1 MSLIHRPRRKVVLLG
16 IGASA
21 LVLVGVVVGFVF
33 LLSGAY
39 TTAATTQHFRITHR
53 LLDAGLRYSVRSA
66 ARDISVPPLDDV
78 TMKARGAKCFAT
90 HCVQC
95 HGAPGVSRAD
105 EGKGMLPIAS
115 NLAQTGR
122 EWPPEWLYYVIGK
135 GVRMTG
141 MPAWEYRMSEQSL
154 WSTVAFLREL
164 PTLTVAEYE
173 TLADRSATLVCESAI
188 VPPQPYSADNA
199 RVLLRQYAC
208 HACHRIEGVIGPE
221 SYAGPV
227 LVDWSRRKY
236 IAGEVPNTYENLV
249 QWIREPQ
256 AMSPQ
261 TLMPDLDVADEHAR
275 QMATYLM
282 SLR

>member
-1 MSLIHRPRRKVVLLG
+1 VSLIHRPRRKIVLLVV
-16 IGASA
+16 GASV
-21 LVLVGVVVGFVF
+21 LVLVGVAAGFVV

-39 TTAATTQHFRITHR
+39 STSATTQHFRITHR

-66 ARDISVPPLDDV
+66 ARDIAVPRLDDA
-78 TMKARGAKCFAT
+78 TMKTRGAKCFAT

-115 NLAQTGR
+115 SLAQSGR
-122 EWPPEWLYYVIGK
+122 EWPPQWLYYVVSK

-141 MPAWEYRMSEQSL
+141 MPAWEYRMSEQSI

-164 PTLTVAEYE
+164 PVLSAAEYQA
-173 TLADRSATLVCESAI
+173 LADRGSGFACEPANL
-188 VPPQPYSADNA
+188 PPQPYSAETA
-199 RVLLRQYAC
+199 KIVLRQYAC
-208 HACHRIEGVIGPE
+208 HSCHRIEGVIGPE

-249 QWIREPQ
+249 RWIREPQ

-261 TLMPDLDVADEHAR
+261 TLMPDLNVSDDHAR

>member
-1 MSLIHRPRRKVVLLG
+1 VSLIHRPRRKVVLLA

-21 LVLVGVVVGFVF
+21 LVLVGVAVGFVV

-39 TTAATTQHFRITHR
+39 SVTATTQHFRITHR

-66 ARDISVPPLDDV
+66 AADISVPRLDDA
-78 TMKARGAKCFAT
+78 TMKVRGANCFAT

-95 HGAPGVSRAD
+95 HGAPGESRAD
-105 EGKGMLPIAS
+105 EGKGMLPIATS
-115 NLAQTGR
+115 LAQSGR
-122 EWPPEWLYYVIGK
+122 EWPPEWLYYVVSK

-141 MPAWEYRMSEQSL
+141 MPAWEYRMSQQSI

-164 PTLTVAEYE
+164 PVLTVAEYE
-173 TLADRSATLVCESAI
+173 ALAERSSGVACEPASL
-188 VPPQPYSADNA
+188 PPQPYSADNA
-199 RVLLRQYAC
+199 KIMLRQYAC
-208 HACHRIEGVIGPE
+208 HSCHRIEGVIGPE
-221 SYAGPV
+221 SYVGPV
-227 LVDWSRRKY
+227 LVNWSRRKY

-249 QWIREPQ
+249 RWIREPQ

-261 TLMPDLDVADEHAR
+261 TLMPDLDVGDEHAR
-275 QMATYLM
+275 HMATYLM

>member
-1 MSLIHRPRRKVVLLG
+1 MLLAV
-16 IGASA
+16 GASA
-21 LVLVGVVVGFVF
+21 LVLVGVATGFVL

-39 TTAATTQHFRITHR
+39 STSATTQHFRITHR

-66 ARDISVPPLDDV
+66 ARDIAVPRLDDA
-78 TMKARGAKCFAT
+78 TMKTRGAKCFAM

-115 NLAQTGR
+115 SLAQSGR
-122 EWPPEWLYYVIGK
+122 EWPPQWLYYVVSK

-141 MPAWEYRMSEQSL
+141 MPAWEYRMSQQSI

-164 PTLTVAEYE
+164 PVLSAADYQA
-173 TLADRSATLVCESAI
+173 LADRGSGFACEPPRL
-188 VPPQPYSADNA
+188 PPQPYSAETA
-199 RVLLRQYAC
+199 KIILRQYAC
-208 HACHRIEGVIGPE
+208 HSCHRIEGVIGPE

-227 LVDWSRRKY
+227 LADWSRRKY

-249 QWIREPQ
+249 RWIREPQ

-261 TLMPDLDVADEHAR
+261 TLMPDLNVADDHAR